1 MLCEK
6 ENHKIYIVAS
16 YCGTV
21 ASKLISNRAKLKFW
35 NRYPGDGYAHI
46 SLSLND
52 TLDDMLSFAR
62 IKLHNPFVAG
72 LVRENIRT
80 GVFAFHSKHAK
91 IAVFEIPIT
100 IEQYNGIK
108 ESMELAWRNRN
119 QFKYNFLGL
128 CSMLITG
135 RGVARQNHYF
145 CSQWVSEVLI
155 HNGISLF
162 GDKKPVHIRPFDMY
176 VALKDYMIF
185 EGCLTSYRPYDKNTT
200 GEKDYAWANYTQIIL

>member
-1 MLCEK
+1 MAYSGG
-6 ENHKIYIVAS
+6 HRIYIVTS

-21 ASKLISNRAKLKFW
+21 ASKLIRNRAKLKFW
-35 NRYPGDGYAHI
+35 NRYLGDGYSHV

-62 IKLHNPFVAG
+62 IKLHNPLVAG

-80 GVFAFHSKHAK
+80 DVFAFHPKHAK
-91 IAVFEIPIT
+91 IAVFEIPVT

-108 ESMELAWRNRN
+108 ESMEFAWRNRN
-119 QFKYNFLGL
+119 KLKYNFLGL

-135 RGVARQNHYF
+135 RGVARQNHYL

-155 HNGISLF
+155 YNGISLF

-176 VALKDYMIF
+176 IALKDYMVF
-185 EGCLTSYRPYDKNTT
+185 EGYITSYPLYYRNVKKEN
-200 GEKDYAWANYTQIIL
+200 DYAGASHAPIIL

>member
-1 MLCEK
+1 MAYTREK
-6 ENHKIYIVAS
+6 YRIYIVAS
-16 YCGTV
+16 YCDTV
-21 ASKLISNRAKLKFW
+21 AGKLIRNRAKLKFW
-35 NRYPGDGYAHI
+35 NRYPGDGYSHV

-62 IKLHNPFVAG
+62 KKLHNPLIAG
-72 LVRENIRT
+72 LVCENART
-80 GVFAFHSKHAK
+80 DVFAFHPKHAK

-119 QFKYNFLGL
+119 KLKYNFLGL

-135 RGVARQNHYF
+135 RGVARQNHYL

-155 HNGISLF
+155 HNGILLF

-176 VALKDYMIF
+176 ISLKDYMIF
-185 EGCLTSYRPYDKNTT
+185 EGYITSYPLYYRNTK
-200 GEKDYAWANYTQIIL
+200 GENDYAWANHTPIIL